1 MKTQTFTVK
10 LTFSEK
16 MTSDEDIKEIAQNIA
31 ESLKHTSHTAGLA
44 PDGADGYTTEIEV
57 TPQFLPEASVKL
69 SIL

>member
-31 ESLKHTSHTAGLA
+31 DAIKHAADTSGIA
-44 PDGADGYTTEIEV
+44 PEEADGYTTEIEV
-57 TPQFLPEASVKL
+57 TPQFLPEAKVTV
-69 SIL
+69 IVG